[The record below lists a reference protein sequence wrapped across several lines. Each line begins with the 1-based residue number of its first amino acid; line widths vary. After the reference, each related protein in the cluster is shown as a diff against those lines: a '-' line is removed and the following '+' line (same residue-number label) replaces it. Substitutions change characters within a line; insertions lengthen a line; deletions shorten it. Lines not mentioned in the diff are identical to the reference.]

1 MDREESWR
9 VITGQRLAL
18 ARLLEGLSDDE
29 WEQPSLCAGWR
40 VRDVAAH
47 VSLCALP
54 PSPGSMLVDLI
65 RAHGNMHQLN
75 TLVSRRRAERAPEQL
90 IADLRQHAGSRK
102 IPVVSDQR
110 NGLFDVLVHVQD
122 IAIPLGIE
130 LAMPVVPAAA
140 GATRVWSM
148 GWPFW
153 ARRRLRGLRLLAT
166 DTDWSAGAGAQ
177 LRGPI
182 RMLLLLL
189 TGRTTTA
196 LPHLSGPGVQAIIE
210 RSGIPRAEADQ
221 S

>member
-9 VITGQRLAL
+9 VITEQRLAL

-65 RAHGNMHQLN
+65 RARGNMHQLN

-110 NGLFDVLVHVQD
+110 NILFDLLVHVQD

-130 LAMPVVPAAA
+130 LPMPVVPAAA

-153 ARRRLRGLRLLAT
+153 ARRRLRGLRLRAT
-166 DTDWSAGAGAQ
+166 DTDWSAGAGTE

-196 LPHLSGPGVQAIIE
+196 LPHLSGPGVHTIIE
-210 RSGIPRAEADQ
+210 RSAIPRAKADQ